1 MSEKNQWNIVHAKKN
16 LCWNPSKCIFEINLL
31 SVIDDLVI
39 TDDEII
45 NVLDT
50 VLVKLNDEKATSRL
64 DNYPTLLSLSLVTIL
79 LL

>member
-1 MSEKNQWNIVHAKKN
+1 MSEKNQWNIVYAKKN
-16 LCWNPSKCIFEINLL
+16 LCWNPGKCIFEINLL

-50 VLVKLNDEKATSRL
+50 VLVNDEKATSRL
-64 DNYPTLLSLSLVTIL
+64 DNYPTLLTLSLVTIL

>member
-50 VLVKLNDEKATSRL
+50 VLVKLNDEKATNRL
-64 DNYPTLLSLSLVTIL
+64 DNYPTLLTLSLVTIL